1 MLQSMSGRKKSPQ
14 RPQFFIVSTEIVAVG
29 LQFSVS
35 VMSIRSQFMFHVH
48 FNNISLKTHL
58 Q

>member
-48 FNNISLKTHL
+48 FNNISL
-58 Q
+58 